1 MYRTCIFCSSDLGEN
16 EALEHFPVGARLAFD
31 AWQGRLWAVCGRCGR
46 WNLSP
51 IEERWE
57 AVEEAETHFRDSRL
71 RVSSEN
77 IGLAKLPDGTRLIR
91 VGEALPGELA
101 AWRYGD
107 MLRHRRYRHWLA
119 IGGMVAAGGA
129 LAGGMHMAA
138 VAGLGAV
145 GGWAPQLVSQA
156 MAFRKARTPVAR
168 LTAAESPTGEEL
180 LLRRIHLNG
189 ARLAEGSEGDVAVHL
204 PYVHLPGAS
213 NAGAAARSVMLE
225 GDVARSV
232 IGRAMVDANARG
244 ASQRRV
250 DEAIGLLTAAGGPE
264 SYLHGVA
271 GEGHSLGLEPIH
283 SLVYAASQR
292 GALARSFWWMR
303 FWWLRK
309 DLPPGSLADDRRAL
323 HREWKREYRR
333 TNSFGKNAPLLA
345 VEMALHEESER
356 RALEGELAALE
367 AAWREAEEIAH
378 IADSLLD
385 DPPGGP
391 AGSLTNETP
400 HT

>member
-31 AWQGRLWAVCGRCGR
+31 AWQGRLWAVCGKCGR

-57 AVEEAETHFRDSRL
+57 AVEEAEKRFRDSRL
-71 RVSSEN
+71 RVHSEN
-77 IGLAKLPDGTRLIR
+77 VGLAKLPDGTRLIR

-119 IGGMVAAGGA
+119 IGGAVAAGGVLLGGIH
-129 LAGGMHMAA
+129 LAT

-145 GGWAPQLVSQA
+145 GSWGPQLFAQA
-156 MAFRKARTPVAR
+156 MMYRTARTPVAR
-168 LTAAESPTGEEL
+168 LAAEESPTGEEL

-189 ARLAEGSEGDVAVHL
+189 ARLTEGSDGGVAVSL
-204 PYVHLPGAS
+204 PYVHLPRAPVFGD
-213 NAGAAARSVMLE
+213 AGRPVTLQGE
-225 GDVARSV
+225 VARGV

-250 DEAIGLLTAAGGPE
+250 DEAIGLLAAAGGPE
-264 SYLHGVA
+264 AYLQGVA
-271 GEGHSLGLEPIH
+271 GEGRTLGLRPVHSLFYTL
-283 SLVYAASQR
+283 SQR
-292 GALARSFWWMR
+292 GALVRTSLWM
-303 FWWLRK
+303 LAG
-309 DLPPGSLADDRRAL
+309 LAPGNVTAEWRGRR
-323 HREWKREYRR
+323 REMRREYARANR
-333 TNSFGKNAPLLA
+333 PWKSSAPRLA

-367 AAWREAEEIAH
+367 AAWKEAEEIAR

-385 DPPGGP
+385 DPAGGS
-391 AGSLTNETP
+391 AGALRNDTA